1 MGKKIN
7 FKQMHSVIINSK
19 PLLDLCFFAF
29 SITFNALSCLWSFSM
44 TKYVKQSCFFF
55 KCIKLQ
61 QSGDYMNVLNAAN
74 VCLNGSW
81 QSKQSAVCVR
91 KESFRPWANSH
102 SPTDRQTDRRTSCK
116 CKVFR
121 FKFIIKIEFW
131 LACFRTAFCTH
142 THTHTHICIARESLI
157 KFKFCM
163 RWY

>member
-19 PLLDLCFFAF
+19 PFLDLCFFAF

-44 TKYVKQSCFFF
+44 TKYVKQSCVFFWVH
-55 KCIKLQ
+55 Q
-61 QSGDYMNVLNAAN
+61 TAA
-74 VCLNGSW
+74 VGRLYECPECRECLFEWILAVKAVGSLRA
-81 QSKQSAVCVR
+81 QRIISSVGK
-91 KESFRPWANSH
+91 FTFTH
-102 SPTDRQTDRRTSCK
+102 RQTDRRTSCK

-131 LACFRTAFCTH
+131 LSHCVLH
-142 THTHTHICIARESLI
+142 SHTHICIARESLI